1 MLAAPMAGP
10 SDLAAIHADLKA
22 RLQHF
27 VDHAALDTFASSVTS
42 RVRIT
47 DVQTTGYTLD
57 ADGYA
62 EASRHATCTVTA
74 AIEITQEMANSMGAM
89 HGGCGATLMDMCSSM
104 PVYALARGEKWQTSG
119 VSSDVR
125 SFGVDPAERPDV
137 DTLRFASQH
146 GRHAAVCEHALTLR

>member
-1 MLAAPMAGP
+1 MVSS

-27 VDHAALDTFASSVTS
+27 VDHAALDTFANSVTS

-62 EASRHATCTVTA
+62 EASRHATCIVTA
-74 AIEITQEMANSMGAM
+74 EIEITQSMANSMGAM

-104 PVYALARGEKWQTSG
+104 PIYALARGEKWQTSG

-125 SFGVDPAERPDV
+125 RLDVDLTECADV
-137 DTLRFASQH
+137 DTLRLASQCW
-146 GRHAAVCEHALTLR
+146 RRVAVRLQTL